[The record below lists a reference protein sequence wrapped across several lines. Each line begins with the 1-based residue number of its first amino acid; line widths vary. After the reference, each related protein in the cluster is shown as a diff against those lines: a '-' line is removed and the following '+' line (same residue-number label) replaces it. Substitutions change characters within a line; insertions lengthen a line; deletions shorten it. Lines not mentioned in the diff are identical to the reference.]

1 VEDRQTRLARY
12 LTRSAASYDH
22 ACFQM
27 WLWYPCPDGTWEILF
42 GDRGGDYH
50 LYLWEGEGI
59 RAMAKAWG
67 VDPYDLGS
75 GIGLDAIPTGYIDF
89 TERMGRESLI
99 LVVPDPMPPG
109 WDTIRLK
116 KLLRCGDQ
124 IRQTH
129 ASTRRAA
136 DQAILKQ
143 MIEILKE
150 LQLQRPVNY

>member
-1 VEDRQTRLARY
+1 
-12 LTRSAASYDH
+12 
-22 ACFQM
+22 
-27 WLWYPCPDGTWEILF
+27 
-42 GDRGGDYH
+42 
-50 LYLWEGEGI
+50 
-59 RAMAKAWG
+59 
-67 VDPYDLGS
+67 
-75 GIGLDAIPTGYIDF
+75 
-89 TERMGRESLI
+89 
-99 LVVPDPMPPG
+99 MPPG